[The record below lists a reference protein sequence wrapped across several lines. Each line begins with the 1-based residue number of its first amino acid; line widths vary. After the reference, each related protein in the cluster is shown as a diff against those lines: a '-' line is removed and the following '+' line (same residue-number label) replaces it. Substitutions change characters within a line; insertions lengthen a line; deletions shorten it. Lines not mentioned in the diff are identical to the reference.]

1 MRHRVRALAH
11 RVIEHAARHAPTG
24 HGYAT
29 LAAISVLA
37 TWSLTIAVGPFLM
50 AFCAAAR
57 TRWRAFTL
65 IATLATA
72 LAAVALV
79 RALDVGFAPWI
90 AAQAPELMQSVAWAR
105 LQGWIEQWGLAAML
119 LWLALPLPQVP
130 FVLLAAL
137 LHVPSWAI
145 FVAFVFGKGLKY
157 AVEAYAAATGAQAV
171 STLWRRWLT

>member
-1 MRHRVRALAH
+1 MHDLALIKLVPDAD
-11 RVIEHAARHAPTG
+11 G
-24 HGYAT
+24 
-29 LAAISVLA
+29 SVK
-37 TWSLTIAVGPFLM
+37 PH
-50 AFCAAAR
+50 AR
-57 TRWRAFTL
+57 TPLAFRARTQ
-65 IATLATA
+65 
-72 LAAVALV
+72 AVARGERIFSLGYP
-79 RALDVGFAPWI
+79 LDVGFAPWI